1 MCCAVCSIRAAKGTG
16 KPAPFTIFTP
26 EYTHD
31 LGRINAQLRALKAQ
45 RKSGFAV
52 LADPDKI
59 APADMQYLGRLCN
72 DAQVDYLL
80 MGGSLLM
87 AHQMELC
94 IQRFKTE
101 SDIPVVL
108 FPGSPA
114 QVTPYADAL
123 LYLSLISGRNADLLI
138 GQHVA
143 SAPQVKASG
152 LEVISTGYIVV
163 DGGVQTTVSY
173 MSNAMPVPADKPE
186 IALCTAWAG
195 EMQGKHIIYLDA
207 GSGARRP
214 VSAEMISKVSSH
226 IDIPLIVGGGILT
239 AEKVYENCQAGAN
252 LVVVGNA
259 IERDPLLIRDMAQ
272 AARAAENTLS

>member
-1 MCCAVCSIRAAKGTG
+1 MVLDQLK
-16 KPAPFTIFTP
+16 
-26 EYTHD
+26 D
-31 LGRINAQLRALKAQ
+31 LKR
-45 RKSGFAV
+45 RKESAFAV
-52 LADPDKI
+52 LVDPDKV
-59 APADMQYLGRLCN
+59 APADMQHLARLCN
-72 DAQVDYLL
+72 DAGVDFLF

-87 AHQMELC
+87 VHQMELC

-123 LYLSLISGRNADLLI
+123 LYLSLVSGRNPDLLI

-152 LEVISTGYIVV
+152 LEVVSTGYIIV

-173 MSNAMPVPADKPE
+173 MSNTTPVPADKPD
-186 IALCTAWAG
+186 IALCTAWAA
-195 EMQGKHIIYLDA
+195 ELQGKHVIYMDA

-214 VSAEMISKVSSH
+214 VSEEMISKVSSN
-226 IDIPLIVGGGILT
+226 IDIPLIVGGGIT
-239 AEKVYENCQAGAN
+239 SADKVYANCAAGAN
-252 LVVVGNA
+252 VIVVGNA
-259 IERDPLLIRDMAQ
+259 IERDPMLIKDMAQ
-272 AARAAENTLS
+272 ATRATGRSQAVL

>member
-1 MCCAVCSIRAAKGTG
+1 MATG
-16 KPAPFTIFTP
+16 KI
-26 EYTHD
+26 YT
-31 LGRINAQLRALKAQ
+31 QLQALKTQ
-45 RKSGFAV
+45 NKGGFAV

-59 APADMQYLGRLCN
+59 APADMQYLARLCN
-72 DAQVDYLL
+72 DAQVNYLL

-101 SDIPVVL
+101 SDIPVIL

-123 LYLSLISGRNADLLI
+123 LYLSLISGRNPELLI
-138 GQHVA
+138 GQHVI
-143 SAPQVKASG
+143 SAPAVKASG
-152 LEVISTGYIVV
+152 LEVISTGYIVI

-173 MSNAMPVPADKPE
+173 ISHAMPIPADKPE

-195 EMQGKHIIYLDA
+195 ELQGKHIIYLDA

-214 VSAEMISKVSSH
+214 VSAEMINKVSSH

-239 AEKVYENCQAGAN
+239 AEKVYENCRAGAN

-259 IERDPLLIRDMAQ
+259 IERDPMLIRDMA
-272 AARAAENTLS
+272 AATRAATADKVNG

>member
-1 MCCAVCSIRAAKGTG
+1 MATG
-16 KPAPFTIFTP
+16 KI
-26 EYTHD
+26 YTH
-31 LGRINAQLRALKAQ
+31 LCELKSQ
-45 RKSGFAV
+45 QKSGFAV

-59 APADMQYLGRLCN
+59 APADMQYLARLCN
-72 DAQVDYLL
+72 DAKVDYLL

-123 LYLSLISGRNADLLI
+123 LYLSLISGRNPELLI
-138 GQHVA
+138 GQHVT

-152 LEVISTGYIVV
+152 LEVISTGYIIV

-173 MSNAMPVPADKPE
+173 MSSAMPIPADKPE

-195 EMQGKHIIYLDA
+195 ELQGKHVIYLDA

-214 VSAEMISKVSSH
+214 ISVEMIRKVSSH
-226 IDIPLIVGGGILT
+226 IEIPLIVGGGIISP
-239 AEKVYENCQAGAN
+239 EKVYENCVAGAN
-252 LVVVGNA
+252 LIVVGNA

-272 AARAAENTLS
+272 AARAAVNSAQ

>member
-1 MCCAVCSIRAAKGTG
+1 MGAV
-16 KPAPFTIFTP
+16 
-26 EYTHD
+26 
-31 LGRINAQLRALKAQ
+31 LAQLKAFKKNN
-45 RKSGFAV
+45 KSGFAV

-59 APADMQYLGRLCN
+59 APADMHHLARLCN
-72 DAQVDYLL
+72 DAGVDFLF

-123 LYLSLISGRNADLLI
+123 LYLSLLSGRNPDLLI

-152 LEVISTGYIVV
+152 LEVISTGYILI

-173 MSNAMPVPADKPE
+173 MSNTMPIPADKPE

-195 EMQGKHIIYLDA
+195 ELQGKHIIYLDA

-214 VSAEMISKVSSH
+214 ISEEMIQKVSSH
-226 IDIPLIVGGGILT
+226 LEIPLIIGGGIQSP
-239 AEKVYENCQAGAN
+239 EKVYQNCKAGAN
-252 LVVVGNA
+252 LIVVGNA
-259 IERDPLLIRDMAQ
+259 IERDPLLIKDMAQ
-272 AARAAENTLS
+272 ATKEAVNTPLEKGI

>member
-1 MCCAVCSIRAAKGTG
+1 MATG
-16 KPAPFTIFTP
+16 KI
-26 EYTHD
+26 Y
-31 LGRINAQLRALKAQ
+31 AQLKALKSQ
-45 RKSGFAV
+45 NKSGFAV

-59 APADMQYLGRLCN
+59 APADMPYLARLCN
-72 DAQVDYLL
+72 DAGVDYLL

-123 LYLSLISGRNADLLI
+123 LYLSLISGRNPELLI

-143 SAPQVKASG
+143 SAPLVKSSG
-152 LEVISTGYIVV
+152 LEVISTGYIII

-173 MSNAMPVPADKPE
+173 MSHAMPIPADKPE

-195 EMQGKHIIYLDA
+195 EMQGKHLIYLEA

-214 VSAEMISKVSSH
+214 VSTEMISRVSSH
-226 IDIPLIVGGGILT
+226 LEIPLVVGGGIST
-239 AEKVYENCQAGAN
+239 PERVYENCRAGAS
-252 LVVVGNA
+252 LIVVGNA
-259 IERDPLLIRDMAQ
+259 IERDPMLIKEMAQ
-272 AARAAENTLS
+272 ASRQTTGNWQKI

>member
-1 MCCAVCSIRAAKGTG
+1 MATG
-16 KPAPFTIFTP
+16 KIYA
-26 EYTHD
+26 
-31 LGRINAQLRALKAQ
+31 RLRALKAQ
-45 RKSGFAV
+45 QQSGFAV

-59 APADMQYLGRLCN
+59 APADMHYLARLCN
-72 DAQVDYLL
+72 DAKVDFLF

-138 GQHVA
+138 GQHVV

-152 LEVISTGYIVV
+152 LEVVSTGYIVV
-163 DGGVQTTVSY
+163 DGGIQTTVSY
-173 MSNAMPVPADKPE
+173 MSGSMPIPADKPE

-195 EMQGKHIIYLDA
+195 ELQGKHIIYLDA

-214 VSAEMISKVSSH
+214 VSVEMISKVSSH
-226 IDIPLIVGGGILT
+226 IDIPLVVGGGIST
-239 AEKVYENCQAGAN
+239 PEKVYENCRAGAN
-252 LVVVGNA
+252 LIVAGNA

-272 AARAAENTLS
+272 AAHEASGRKVNS

>member
-1 MCCAVCSIRAAKGTG
+1 MILNKL
-16 KPAPFTIFTP
+16 K
-26 EYTHD
+26 
-31 LGRINAQLRALKAQ
+31 ALKTHN
-45 RKSGFAV
+45 KSGFAV

-59 APADMQYLGRLCN
+59 APAEMQHLARLCN
-72 DAQVDYLL
+72 DAGVDYLF

-94 IQRFKTE
+94 IQRFKSE

-123 LYLSLISGRNADLLI
+123 LYLSLISGRNPDLLI

-152 LEVISTGYIVV
+152 LEVISTGYIIV

-173 MSNAMPVPADKPE
+173 MSNTTTIPADKPE

-195 EMQGKHIIYLDA
+195 ELQGKHVIYLDA

-214 VSAEMISKVSSH
+214 VSEEMIRKVSAN
-226 IDIPLIVGGGILT
+226 IDIPLIVGGGICT
-239 AEKVYENCQAGAN
+239 PEKVYQNCNAGAN
-252 LVVVGNA
+252 IVVVGNA
-259 IERDPLLIRDMAQ
+259 IERDPLLIRDLAQ
-272 AARAAENTLS
+272 ATKDARTYHNS

>member
-1 MCCAVCSIRAAKGTG
+1 MKI
-16 KPAPFTIFTP
+16 I
-26 EYTHD
+26 E
-31 LGRINAQLRALKAQ
+31 QLRTLKAQ
-45 RKSGFAV
+45 NKSGFAV
-52 LADPDKI
+52 LADPDKV
-59 APADMQYLGRLCN
+59 APADMQYLARLCN
-72 DAQVDYLL
+72 DAKVDYLF

-94 IQRFKTE
+94 IQRFKSE
-101 SDIPVVL
+101 SNIPVIL

-138 GQHVA
+138 GQHVV

-152 LEVISTGYIVV
+152 LEVISTGYMII

-173 MSNAMPVPADKPE
+173 MSNAQPIPHDKPE

-195 EMQGKHIIYLDA
+195 ELQGKHVIYMDA

-214 VSAEMISKVSSH
+214 VSTGMIHKVSSH

-239 AEKVYENCQAGAN
+239 PEKVYENCQAGAN
-252 LVVVGNA
+252 LIVVGNA
-259 IERDPLLIRDMAQ
+259 IERDPLLIRDMAE
-272 AARAAENTLS
+272 ATRSVRVINK

>member
-1 MCCAVCSIRAAKGTG
+1 MVL
-16 KPAPFTIFTP
+16 
-26 EYTHD
+26 E
-31 LGRINAQLRALKAQ
+31 QLRTLKKQ
-45 RKSGFAV
+45 NRSGFAV

-59 APADMQYLGRLCN
+59 APADMQYLARLCN
-72 DAQVDYLL
+72 DAGVDFLL

-101 SDIPVVL
+101 SDIPVIL

-123 LYLSLISGRNADLLI
+123 LYLSLISGRNAELLI
-138 GQHVA
+138 GQHVI

-152 LEVISTGYIVV
+152 LEVISTGYMLI

-173 MSNAMPVPADKPE
+173 ISNAQPIPADKPE

-195 EMQGKHIIYLDA
+195 ELQGKHIIYMDA

-214 VSAEMISKVSSH
+214 ISATMIEKVSSH
-226 IDIPLIVGGGILT
+226 LEIPLFVGGGVLT
-239 AEKVYENCQAGAN
+239 PEKVHENCQAGASI
-252 LVVVGNA
+252 VVVGNA

-272 AARAAENTLS
+272 AAKQAEARTKPAS

>member
-1 MCCAVCSIRAAKGTG
+1 MGTG
-16 KPAPFTIFTP
+16 KI
-26 EYTHD
+26 YTD
-31 LGRINAQLRALKAQ
+31 LKQLKAQ
-45 RKSGFAV
+45 NKCGFAV

-59 APADMQYLGRLCN
+59 APADMQYLARLCN

-87 AHQMELC
+87 AHQLELC

-101 SDIPVVL
+101 SDIPVIL

-123 LYLSLISGRNADLLI
+123 LYLSLISGRNPELLI

-152 LEVISTGYIVV
+152 LEVISTGYILI

-173 MSNAMPVPADKPE
+173 MSNTTPIPADKPE

-195 EMQGKHIIYLDA
+195 ELQGKHVIYLDA

-214 VSAEMISKVSSH
+214 VSEEMIRMVSSH
-226 IDIPLIVGGGILT
+226 IEIPLIVGGGILT
-239 AEKVYENCQAGAN
+239 PEKVYENAKAGAN
-252 LVVVGNA
+252 LIVVGNA

-272 AARAAENTLS
+272 AAKAAHNREKQDK

>member
-1 MCCAVCSIRAAKGTG
+1 MHNSDDKRAMAAQK
-16 KPAPFTIFTP
+16 I
-26 EYTHD
+26 
-31 LGRINAQLRALKAQ
+31 LAQLRSLKARAQ
-45 RKSGFAV
+45 SGFAV

-59 APADMQYLGRLCN
+59 APADMQYLARLCN

-87 AHQMELC
+87 VHQMELC

-101 SDIPVVL
+101 SDIPVIL

-152 LEVISTGYIVV
+152 LEVLSTGYMII
-163 DGGVQTTVSY
+163 DGGTQTTVSY
-173 MSNAMPVPADKPE
+173 MSGTMPIPADKPE

-195 EMQGKHIIYLDA
+195 EMQGKHLIYMDA

-214 VSAEMISKVSSH
+214 ISTEMIQKVSSH
-226 IDIPLIVGGGILT
+226 IEVPLIVGGGILT
-239 AEKVYENCQAGAN
+239 PDKVYDNCKAGAN
-252 LVVVGNA
+252 LIVVGNA

-272 AARAAENTLS
+272 ATRTATAEKAS

>member
-1 MCCAVCSIRAAKGTG
+1 MATG
-16 KPAPFTIFTP
+16 NI
-26 EYTHD
+26 YT
-31 LGRINAQLRALKAQ
+31 QLRSLKAQ
-45 RKSGFAV
+45 NKTGFAV

-59 APADMQYLGRLCN
+59 APADMQYLARLCN
-72 DAQVDYLL
+72 DAAVDYLF

-87 AHQMELC
+87 MHQMELC

-101 SDIPVVL
+101 SDIPVIL

-123 LYLSLISGRNADLLI
+123 LYLSLISGRNPDLLI
-138 GQHVA
+138 GQHVL

-152 LEVISTGYIVV
+152 LEVISTGYMII

-173 MSNAMPVPADKPE
+173 MSHAMPIPADKPE

-195 EMQGKHIIYLDA
+195 ELQGKHIIYMDA

-214 VSAEMISKVSSH
+214 VSEEMIQKVSTH
-226 IDIPLIVGGGILT
+226 IDIPLIVGGGIT
-239 AEKVYENCQAGAN
+239 TPEKVYANSNAGAN
-252 LVVVGNA
+252 LIVVGNA
-259 IERDPLLIRDMAQ
+259 IERDPMLIKDMA
-272 AARAAENTLS
+272 AATREGKSKQYLSK

>member
-1 MCCAVCSIRAAKGTG
+1 MV
-16 KPAPFTIFTP
+16 
-26 EYTHD
+26 
-31 LGRINAQLRALKAQ
+31 LAQLQSLKAL

-52 LADPDKI
+52 LADPDKV
-59 APADMQYLGRLCN
+59 APADMQYLARLCN
-72 DAQVDYLL
+72 DAKVDYLF

-94 IQRFKTE
+94 IQRFKSE
-101 SDIPVVL
+101 SDIPVIL

-138 GQHVA
+138 GQHVV

-152 LEVISTGYIVV
+152 LEVISTGYMII

-173 MSNAMPVPADKPE
+173 MSNAQPIPYDKPE

-195 EMQGKHIIYLDA
+195 ELQGKHVIYMDA

-214 VSAEMISKVSSH
+214 VSAEMIHKVSSH
-226 IDIPLIVGGGILT
+226 IDIPLFVGGGILT
-239 AEKVYENCQAGAN
+239 PEKVYENCQAGAN
-252 LVVVGNA
+252 LIVVGNA
-259 IERDPLLIRDMAQ
+259 IERDPLLIKDMAE
-272 AARAAENTLS
+272 ATREMRVIHK